1 MPSLFLDVAVRA
13 ALIALGTA
21 CTLWALRIR
30 TAAVRHAA
38 WTTVVIAM
46 LLLPIW
52 SVAGP
57 KIPLAVLPASAVSPE
72 VDFAPANLSP
82 QPSVPQPGATQIA
95 ATASTVTDSPRGLW
109 VFIGVYVFGLSALLI
124 RLAIGTSHA
133 HRLRRKAVVH
143 AGRATSARCATPI
156 TVGWLSPVLILPK
169 GWERWSAGQLDAVL
183 THEYEHARRHD
194 PLVQWLALLN
204 RAIFWFHPLAWWL
217 ERHLAKLAEEAC
229 DAAVIRAGHSP
240 QDYSDYLIDMA
251 HALRRQGR
259 RLNVAGMAMPGSGLP
274 DRMRHIFEERL
285 MTPTPRTRV
294 ICTLAFCTTS
304 SVIFA
309 AGMLA
314 PRPSVAR
321 TQTGAVAHM
330 KSDVVLPNPA
340 PSQTP
345 HQARTGAKVIDGA
358 HPLAPKPVESRTRFV
373 SATDFT
379 GIWALVSATTAGRG
393 RGGIGG
399 FEPGGFEREVKVT
412 IASGAPVN
420 CGVECTIVQNDKTL
434 TISRVD
440 QPGTVAPD
448 IGVVVL
454 NLDGSE
460 STITQSNGSDFS
472 AKAKSE
478 AGTLVVTRDWTDS
491 SVTQTL
497 VTQTLSIENARLK
510 VVTTFS
516 RADAPVTMTY
526 ERR

>member
-1 MPSLFLDVAVRA
+1 MPTLFLEVAVRA

-21 CTLWALRIR
+21 CVLWALRIR

-57 KIPLAVLPASAVSPE
+57 KLPLAVLPASAVSSE
-72 VDFAPANLSP
+72 FDSAPADLVL
-82 QPSVPQPGATQIA
+82 PSVTQPGPTPIAEAT
-95 ATASTVTDSPRGLW
+95 STVSDSARGLW
-109 VFIGVYVFGLSALLI
+109 VFIGAYLFGVFALLI
-124 RLAIGTSHA
+124 RLGIGTVHA
-133 HRLRRKAVVH
+133 HRLRRMAVLH

-156 TVGWLSPVLILPK
+156 TVGWLSPILILPQ
-169 GWERWSAGQLDAVL
+169 GWQRWSAGQLDAVL
-183 THEYEHARRHD
+183 THEHEHARRHD

-204 RAIFWFHPLAWWL
+204 RALFWFHPLAWWL
-217 ERHLAKLAEEAC
+217 ERRLANLAEEAC

-294 ICTLAFCTTS
+294 ICALAFCTTS

-309 AGMLA
+309 AGMFA

-321 TQTGAVAHM
+321 PQATAVAQV
-330 KSDVVLPNPA
+330 KSDVVLPRPT
-340 PSQTP
+340 PSKSEQ
-345 HQARTGAKVIDGA
+345 QAHTGANVVEQPR
-358 HPLAPKPVESRTRFV
+358 PLSPKRVQSGPGLLGT
-373 SATDFT
+373 TDFT
-379 GIWALVSATTAGRG
+379 GTWALVSSTYAGRG
-393 RGGIGG
+393 RGGTGT
-399 FEPGGFEREVKVT
+399 PGVEREVKV
-412 IASGAPVN
+412 IFASGAPVN
-420 CGVECTIVQNDKTL
+420 CGTECTIVQNAKTL

-440 QPGTVAPD
+440 QSGSWVPD

-460 STITQSNGSDFS
+460 STFTQSNGSQFAAS
-472 AKAKSE
+472 ARSD
-478 AGTLVVTRDWTDS
+478 GDTLVVTRNTS
-491 SVTQTL
+491 ARAS
-497 VTQTLSIENARLK
+497 VTQTLSIDKGKLT
-510 VVTTFS
+510 VVTKFS
-516 RADAPVTMTY
+516 LGDAPVTLTY
-526 ERR
+526 VKR